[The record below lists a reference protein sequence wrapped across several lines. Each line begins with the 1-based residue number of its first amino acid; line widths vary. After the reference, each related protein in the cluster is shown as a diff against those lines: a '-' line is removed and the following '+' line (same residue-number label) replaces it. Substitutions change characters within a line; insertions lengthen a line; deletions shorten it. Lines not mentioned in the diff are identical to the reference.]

1 MRGSDFGRLYA
12 EIFKVSQEY
21 GKTICNSVFALMG
34 DVLYNRNEDL
44 IIQGFGSFKHKRAKA
59 KKVRHPGTGEI
70 MTTPPRDFIKFTPSE
85 SALLSG
91 DGDE

>member
-21 GKTICNSVFALMG
+21 GKEICNSVFALMG
-34 DVLYNRNEDL
+34 EVLYNRNEDL
-44 IIQGFGSFKHKRAKA
+44 IIQGFGSFKHKQAKA
-59 KKVRHPGTGEI
+59 KNVRHPGTGEI